1 MRHCYNRGY
10 NGVSHSRDTLQ
21 LIILDIVG
29 HTVECGER
37 ALVSSS
43 RLMIEFHAHRLPTLG
58 YLYPYLKLFSFH
70 ALSPKI
76 VMLTLQIIVNSF
88 TFCATHGDEYCQEC
102 GVDHRMT
109 NNAQVED
116 DLSKLEDVFEIGLE
130 VRGNPLLIA
139 AAVVQVTNIQE
150 RQPINVYARG
160 ATAAVGAQGSFECI
174 IHGAADCSI
183 CFSWVMIIEK
193 EAREAAELGSWL
205 ERRLSST
212 PQQVAT

>member
-1 MRHCYNRGY
+1 
-10 NGVSHSRDTLQ
+10 
-21 LIILDIVG
+21 
-29 HTVECGER
+29 
-37 ALVSSS
+37 
-43 RLMIEFHAHRLPTLG
+43 
-58 YLYPYLKLFSFH
+58 LFSFH

-109 NNAQVED
+109 NNARVED

-130 VRGNPLLIA
+130 
-139 AAVVQVTNIQE
+139 E

-212 PQQVAT
+212 PQKVAT